1 MNDKVKLTEK
11 LCLDN
16 LNLLVTSL
24 RLLNK
29 KFQNIKRKIWDLMQ
43 VTKHN
48 TSVSS
53 LRSNLIIKK

>member
-1 MNDKVKLTEK
+1 MNDKVKLIKK

-43 VTKHN
+43 HN

>member
-43 VTKHN
+43 HN